1 MVRNTYTIS
10 ITPITSHIQTPTGSL
25 RKVYDL
31 THRSFQCNCFS
42 HIWFYFRRLI
52 LCLRLLLFLWTLLL
66 SMSLSFTFNCSSFNN
81 SLFYCFI
88 EIIFQNALLN
98 ISHWSKITYFTY
110 KFIFSS
116 EGAKLLHS
124 FKSVTRNQISVC
136 FLFNKDY
143 YRIWM
148 TWFFTTWCMWSHLFG

>member
-1 MVRNTYTIS
+1 MHNLYNTNHVAHRHGYWFHEKNVWSKSSFIS
-10 ITPITSHIQTPTGSL
+10 MQL
-25 RKVYDL
+25 L
-31 THRSFQCNCFS
+31 FS
-42 HIWFYFRRLI
+42 SLI
-52 LCLRLLLFLWTLLL
+52 LLSMTYVLPMTPSFPRTLLL
-66 SMSLSFTFNCSSFNN
+66 SMFLSFTFNCSSFNN